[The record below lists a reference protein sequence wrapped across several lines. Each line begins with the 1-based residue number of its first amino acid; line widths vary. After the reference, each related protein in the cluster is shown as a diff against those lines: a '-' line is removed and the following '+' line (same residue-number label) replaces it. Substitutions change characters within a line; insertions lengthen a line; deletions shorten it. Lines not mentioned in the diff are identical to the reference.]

1 MLTTCISDDDDD
13 AEDEDDDDGP
23 IWNLSKN
30 YFFKIL
36 LTF

>member
-1 MLTTCISDDDDD
+1 MLTTPNDDDND
-13 AEDEDDDDGP
+13 EDEDDDDGP
-23 IWNLSKN
+23 IWKLSKK